1 MMVLSVSYFVEAEN
15 AFQLL
20 RSKIA
25 GGRRLDII
33 SPSYACDLELR
44 LDSNLDAD
52 QEYSPG

>member
-1 MMVLSVSYFVEAEN
+1 MVLSVSYFVEAEN